1 MNEVISLDETYSTT
15 RRVLR
20 AQPEV
25 IAELIKQSAKP
36 EDQFETQVFLSAGEN
51 RQAEGG
57 LRTKGY
63 FKVGGLISENLC
75 HSKQSEE
82 SFNSK
87 SDSKE
92 ESRHREEKDRHSRE
106 GGNLSSPLTE
116 STSQEKPLITV
127 VTVVYN
133 GEQFLEETILSVI
146 NQTYDN
152 VEYIIIDGGSTDGTL
167 DIIRKYEHAIDYWV
181 SEKDK
186 GIYDAMN
193 KGISLSSG
201 SIIGILNSDDLL
213 YNTDTLE
220 NIIDTYLLKNADV
233 IYGDILLVNPKTK
246 LVKEKR
252 FAKIRKMA
260 YGMYLNHPA
269 IFISLS
275 IYKRFGIF
283 RSDIFKMAADYDLLL
298 RILIEKVRFIYI
310 NKYLAVMR
318 DGGVSIKSYDITIK
332 ETYIARKLNLS
343 YIKFNLT
350 NIVKCIKKYLA

>member
-1 MNEVISLDETYSTT
+1 MQAFSNSFSTT
-15 RRVLR
+15 KKIIEYDPQIISKLF
-20 AQPEV
+20 
-25 IAELIKQSAKP
+25 KQSNNIGDKF
-36 EDQFETQVFLSAGEN
+36 QSILFLPVGEN
-51 RQAEGG
+51 RKGEGG

-63 FKVGGLISENLC
+63 FKSGGLINENELNIEYVPIHSEYRNTLHEIQKVC
-75 HSKQSEE
+75 NAKNNSTNKG
-82 SFNSK
+82 SFK
-87 SDSKE
+87 C
-92 ESRHREEKDRHSRE
+92 
-106 GGNLSSPLTE
+106 
-116 STSQEKPLITV
+116 KPLITII
-127 VTVVYN
+127 TVVLN
-133 GEQFLEETILSVI
+133 GQDYLEETILSVI
-146 NQTYDN
+146 NQTYYN
-152 VEYIIIDGGSTDGTL
+152 VEYIVIDGGSTDCTL
-167 DIIRKYEHAIDYWV
+167 EIIKNYENAIDYWV
-181 SEKDK
+181 SENDK

-220 NIIDTYLLKNADV
+220 NIIDTYLLKNGDV
-233 IYGDILLVNPKTK
+233 IYGDILLVNPRTK

-283 RSDIFKMAADYDLLL
+283 RSDIFKMAADYDLML
-298 RILIEKVRFIYI
+298 RILKEKVRFINI

-332 ETYIARKLNLS
+332 ETYLARKLNLS

-350 NIVKCIKKYLA
+350 NIVKCIKKYLT